1 MKVIDYIT
9 GLLPFP
15 IDDTIIDSI
24 LIKRGISN
32 IELSSISDGGVVTPN
47 FSALGNR
54 NADLILAD
62 IYVLFANGSYSFS
75 QRVGTGD
82 LTRQIVVNSL
92 TEKEK
97 QSMRYKA
104 NCLYKKWG
112 EIDSI
117 EKPKNAINI

>member
-1 MKVIDYIT
+1 MNVVEYIT
-9 GLLPFP
+9 GLIPFP

-24 LIKRGISN
+24 LFKREIQN
-32 IELSSISDGGVVTPN
+32 VELSSVNEEGITIPN
-47 FSALGNR
+47 FSILGNR

-62 IYVLFANGSYSFS
+62 IYILFANGSYSFS

-82 LTRQIVVNSL
+82 LTRQISINSL

-97 QSMRYKA
+97 QSMRNKA
-104 NCLYKKWG
+104 NYFYKKWG
-112 EIDSI
+112 EVENI